1 MLISRI
7 RQCLT
12 GFGKGEVGATMVEYA
27 LMLLL
32 IAVVV
37 VAVVARI
44 GELAFGFYEVL
55 RAAMGW

>member
-32 IAVVV
+32 IA
-37 VAVVARI
+37 AVVIGVVGRI
-44 GELAFGFYEVL
+44 GQLAFGFYEAL